1 MDEENKNTNSEAP
14 MSESGLLA
22 GKFKSV
28 DALLHAYGEL
38 EAEFTRRSQR
48 IKALEEKLQGHENAA
63 KEVTPAPEK
72 PVQKQDISHDA
83 ALPSQ
88 AAHGQEELLRAVLAD
103 EEVKARVACDYLRSL
118 RGAPLMGFTGS
129 SIVAPVKKPTTIAEA
144 GNLALGYLKAKK

>member
-48 IKALEEKLQGHENAA
+48 IKALEEELAA
-63 KEVTPAPEK
+63 RPAASAEPSAV
-72 PVQKQDISHDA
+72 PPA
-83 ALPSQ
+83 AGTQ
-88 AAHGQEELLRAVLAD
+88 AAHGEEPTRAVLSD
-103 EEVKARVACDYLRSL
+103 EERARIACDFLKSL
-118 RGAPLMGFTGS
+118 RGAPLLGGSGS
-129 SIVAPVKKPTTIAEA
+129 SVIAPVKKPATIAEA
-144 GNLALGYLKAKK
+144 GSLALGYLNNRH

>member
-1 MDEENKNTNSEAP
+1 MDEENKNTNSEVP

-63 KEVTPAPEK
+63 KEVAPAPEK
-72 PVQKQDISHDA
+72 TADDA

-103 EEVKARVACDYLRSL
+103 EEVKTRVACDYLRSL

-129 SIVAPVKKPTTIAEA
+129 SVVAPVKKPTTIAEA
-144 GNLALGYLKAKK
+144 GNLALGYLKSKK